1 MPSGGRILD
10 PGDDSTIV
18 DPPHSQPW
26 VVNVADFCS
35 GTLISKRHVI
45 TSGHCGFRP
54 PPDYVEV
61 GEHNRMNETDGQER
75 IEVIKR
81 IPYPGYEYDQLVC
94 GKYSTIPPQPQCNG
108 DDLMILESENNNVV
122 N

>member
-26 VVNVADFCS
+26 AVNVADFCS

-45 TSGHCGFRP
+45 TSAHCQP
-54 PPDYVEV
+54 VDYVVV
-61 GEHNRMNETDGQER
+61 GEHNRMNKTDGQER
-75 IEVIKR
+75 IEVIKM
-81 IPYPGYEYDQLVC
+81 
-94 GKYSTIPPQPQCNG
+94 K
-108 DDLMILESENNNVV
+108 ILIVKNINLIA
-122 N
+122 